1 MGNVLGIVTALV
13 YCRFGDPT
21 RSRRAAMMEDI
32 KFEMND
38 FCVDGTD
45 TSQALIVHIA
55 FTAVGIS
62 DAGTKCS

>member
-1 MGNVLGIVTALV
+1 
-13 YCRFGDPT
+13 
-21 RSRRAAMMEDI
+21 MEDI

-45 TSQALIVHIA
+45 TSQALIEDKA

-62 DAGTKCS
+62 DVGDKCS